1 MDRHV
6 EDGLARRGLEL
17 PPEPVVP
24 RGITLP
30 FSWARVRG
38 SRVHLSGHGA
48 LGADGTPR
56 GPFGAVPG
64 TVSLAEA
71 QDSATGA
78 LLSLLAGLRRA
89 IGDLDRVTAWLAV
102 SGFVQADPGYAWTT
116 LVVNPVSEL
125 LLELYGPDVGDHARV
140 APGVTALPLDLPV
153 VLAAEV
159 EIAP

>member
-1 MDRHV
+1 MAGRV

-17 PPEPVVP
+17 PPGPVVP
-24 RGITLP
+24 PGVSLP

-38 SRVHLSGHGA
+38 TRVFLSGHGA
-48 LGADGTPR
+48 LYVDGAPR

-78 LLSLLAGLRRA
+78 FLSLLGGLRRA
-89 IGDLDRVTAWLAV
+89 IGDLDRVTAWLTV

-116 LVVNPVSEL
+116 LVVNPASEL
-125 LLELYGPDVGDHARV
+125 LLELYGPEIGEHARV
-140 APGVTALPLDLPV
+140 APGVTALPFDLPV